1 MDGKLL
7 GVPLVVWG
15 VLCFALTVVWI
26 IVWPSD
32 KAATTVGLRFVIL
45 RWFHAL
51 VWLFLAIAAFLA
63 AFNVLGGTATART
76 VAFLSLLTY
85 IIFMGTFLTTR

>member
-15 VLCFALTVVWI
+15 GLCFALTVVWI
-26 IVWPSD
+26 IIWPSD
-32 KAATTVGLRFVIL
+32 KAAATAGLRFVIL

-63 AFNVLGGTATART
+63 AFNVLGGIAIART

-85 IIFMGTFLTTR
+85 LIFVGTFLTTR